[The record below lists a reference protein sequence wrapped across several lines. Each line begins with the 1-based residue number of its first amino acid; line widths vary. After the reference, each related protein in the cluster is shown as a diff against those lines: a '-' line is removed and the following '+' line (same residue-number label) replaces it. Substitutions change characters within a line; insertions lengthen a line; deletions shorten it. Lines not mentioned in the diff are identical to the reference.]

1 MRQVLKFS
9 QHCSLAGSSLCI
21 AKAIRAYFREGNL
34 PEAGTVCELDEG
46 MFPKTTVELQSQ
58 QRMSA
63 LTAED
68 AEIRKAWKIMSQE
81 FEIPRFGMGIFRV

>member
-1 MRQVLKFS
+1 MRV
-9 QHCSLAGSSLCI
+9 
-21 AKAIRAYFREGNL
+21 IREYFREGNL
-34 PEAGTVCELDEG
+34 PEPGTVCELDEG

-81 FEIPRFGMGIFRV
+81 FEIPRFGMGIF